1 MKNNTLR
8 FYHASNI
15 GGLTE
20 LLPLSKI
27 HGDNA
32 QVCYFTP
39 NRAYA
44 LFYLRDMEINHVT
57 CSVDDNG
64 VVVYHEQFP
73 NQLAVIY
80 GNRCGYIYTC
90 DDHNKIKLGHTG
102 GVWVATEP
110 IKVLQT
116 EFIYDVYGEIIKAE
130 QSGTVKITRY
140 ENLSDEKKTEISEMM
155 KRSILKNG
163 LLYKDTEKSRFF
175 KQYFTSSWEAAEE
188 SET

>member
-1 MKNNTLR
+1 MTNNTSC

-20 LLPLSKI
+20 LLPQSKM
-27 HGDNA
+27 HGDTLT
-32 QVCYFTP
+32 VCYFTP

-73 NQLAVIY
+73 NQLAAIY
-80 GNRCGYIYTC
+80 GNRCGYIYIC
-90 DDHNKIKLGHTG
+90 DDHNKIKQGHTG

-110 IKVLQT
+110 VKILRK
-116 EFIYDVYGEIIKAE
+116 EFINDVYNKIIKAE
-130 QSGTVKITRY
+130 QSGEIRVNRY
-140 ENLSDEKKTEISEMM
+140 EDLSDEKKAKISEMM
-155 KRSILKNG
+155 KQSILKNG
-163 LLYKDTEKSRFF
+163 LLYKDTKKSQFF
-175 KQYFTSSWEAAEE
+175 KPYFSSSWKAAEE
-188 SET
+188 SEA

>member
-1 MKNNTLR
+1 MTSNTTC

-15 GGLTE
+15 GGLNE
-20 LLPLSKI
+20 LLPLSKM

-32 QVCYFTP
+32 QICYFTP

-57 CSVDDNG
+57 CGVDENG
-64 VVVYHEQFP
+64 IVVYHEQFP

-90 DDHNKIKLGHTG
+90 DDHSKIKLGHTG

-110 IKVLQT
+110 IKVLQI
-116 EFIYDVYGEIIKAE
+116 EFIDNVYDEIIKAE
-130 QSGTVKITRY
+130 QSGAVKVNHY
-140 ENLSDEKKTEISEMM
+140 EDLSDEKKAEIVEMM
-155 KRSILKNG
+155 KQSILKNG
-163 LLYKDTEKSRFF
+163 LLFKDTEKSRFF
-175 KQYFTSSWEAAEE
+175 KQYFPSSWKVAEE